1 MPEFNQ
7 DAEISISVD
16 EFLENCNDR
25 EIKEAIEWINDSHTI
40 NKYSGISGS
49 ISEEIFES
57 ALNKMHR
64 NSFRLTREDG
74 ETIIKI
80 ANKIA

>member
-7 DAEISISVD
+7 NAEISISVD

-64 NSFRLTREDG
+64 NSFRLTKEDE

>member
-7 DAEISISVD
+7 NVEISISVD

-64 NSFRLTREDG
+64 NSFRLTKEDE

>member
-64 NSFRLTREDG
+64 NSFRLTREDE